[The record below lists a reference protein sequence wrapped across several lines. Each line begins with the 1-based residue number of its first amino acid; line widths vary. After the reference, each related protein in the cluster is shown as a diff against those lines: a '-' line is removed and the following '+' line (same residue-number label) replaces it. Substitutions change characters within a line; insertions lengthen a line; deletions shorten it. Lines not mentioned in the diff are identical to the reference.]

1 MFSSSV
7 TNDTKQIFVTCREL
21 NNRKVLL
28 INGKI
33 YSILC
38 MINLDKTSKWEYIK
52 RKSLWVHEQINDT
65 KHLSFSFKTQSLND
79 LLHFSINLIGGDN
92 KSIKFS
98 SGEQAF

>member
-1 MFSSSV
+1 
-7 TNDTKQIFVTCREL
+7 
-21 NNRKVLL
+21 
-28 INGKI
+28 
-33 YSILC
+33 

-92 KSIKFS
+92 KSIKLS